1 MQYIYFIVLVFILSA
16 VLSGN
21 NRIPNPPNKPSY
33 YPPSY
38 VFGLVWSILF
48 ILYGIV
54 LYQSYQVRPS
64 LCYAGIVVLMIT
76 LLWTPIYSRSQ
87 SVSVAFYYI
96 LFTLVANLWYYT
108 QSKNYLLIPQLLWIT
123 FASFLSYQLMRLNR

>member
-1 MQYIYFIVLVFILSA
+1 MQYIYFIVLVFILSV

-21 NRIPNPPNKPSY
+21 NRIPNPPNKPIY

-38 VFGLVWSILF
+38 LFGLVWSILF

-54 LYQSYQVRPS
+54 LYQSYQVRPW
-64 LCYAGIVVLMIT
+64 LCYTGIFVLIIT

-87 SVSVAFYYI
+87 SVSIGFYYI

-108 QSKNYLLIPQLLWIT
+108 QSKNYLLIPQLLWLS

>member
-1 MQYIYFIVLVFILSA
+1 MQYIYFIVLVFILSV

-21 NRIPNPPNKPSY
+21 NRIPDAPNKPSY
-33 YPPSY
+33 YPPNY

-64 LCYAGIVVLMIT
+64 LCYSGIVVLIIT

-87 SVSVAFYYI
+87 SYSTGFYYI
-96 LFTLVANLWYYT
+96 LFALVVNLWYYY

-123 FASFLSYQLMRLNR
+123 FASFLSYQLMRLNH